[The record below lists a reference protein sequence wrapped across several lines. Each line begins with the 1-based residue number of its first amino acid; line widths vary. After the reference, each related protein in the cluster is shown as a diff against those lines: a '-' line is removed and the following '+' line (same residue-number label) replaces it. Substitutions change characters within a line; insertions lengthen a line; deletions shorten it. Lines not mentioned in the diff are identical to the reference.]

1 VPRIS
6 TRTRPKIPAIPGKS
20 HSTRI
25 AEAYEKL
32 GITENECNRLPKI
45 THILRNLPGKVDQAI
60 EFLRGS
66 NESDAQKWLQVY
78 DSLGISIRKLLPFE
92 AFCAAS
98 GLSTKRVLELVT
110 GACFEQS
117 DAVAALLSKAA
128 KPVIL
133 QKAIKLAVKPK
144 QWEDRKMIMQH
155 EGYAPIPKTQV
166 VNVQG
171 DVNTDNRQQ
180 SVSIGSLNKI
190 DAIMGEIT
198 DRFNER
204 LSIGDGR
211 NSSARQITEAIEEV
225 EANDDII
232 DNDNDID
239 PGSAIGNIVEIPELA
254 DGLVINDSVPDRTEN
269 GSEWEVDL

>member
-1 VPRIS
+1 
-6 TRTRPKIPAIPGKS
+6 
-20 HSTRI
+20 
-25 AEAYEKL
+25 
-32 GITENECNRLPKI
+32 
-45 THILRNLPGKVDQAI
+45 
-60 EFLRGS
+60 
-66 NESDAQKWLQVY
+66 
-78 DSLGISIRKLLPFE
+78 
-92 AFCAAS
+92 
-98 GLSTKRVLELVT
+98 VLELVT

-190 DAIMGEIT
+190 DTLMGEIT

-211 NSSARQITEAIEEV
+211 GERAGQITEAIESVEV
-225 EANDDII
+225 GNDII
-232 DNDNDID
+232 DSDSAID
-239 PGSAIGNIVEIPELA
+239 PSGAVGDIAEIPELA
-254 DGLVINDSVPDRTEN
+254 DGSVVDNSIQDRPEN
-269 GSEWEVDL
+269 ISEWEVDL